1 MPVVAHSFLAL
12 SLALPLAL
20 FGGAATLAQGLRPP
34 CGTAAEPQFPALEE
48 SPVPAVW
55 RESELSRLNWTP
67 AACFGWSGRTRLAA
81 AVAGTFTFAGG
92 MDRLLDRMGAFSRF
106 KFIPYW
112 SNAARDWRPLAH
124 EAGLVGA
131 ARSSADSDLFA
142 ADFVPGRAYAYF
154 QVGAPG
160 RTTYRLTVRERSA
173 HRVVLATE
181 NTSAIRLAFLPLFDP
196 GALQSVIFVERRGPD
211 SWRYFQ
217 AVRAGDGTSL
227 LALGDPPHTPTGS
240 APSIAT
246 LPALRQRARR

>member
-1 MPVVAHSFLAL
+1 
-12 SLALPLAL
+12 
-20 FGGAATLAQGLRPP
+20 
-34 CGTAAEPQFPALEE
+34 
-48 SPVPAVW
+48 
-55 RESELSRLNWTP
+55 
-67 AACFGWSGRTRLAA
+67 
-81 AVAGTFTFAGG
+81 
-92 MDRLLDRMGAFSRF
+92 
-106 KFIPYW
+106 
-112 SNAARDWRPLAH
+112 
-124 EAGLVGA
+124 
-131 ARSSADSDLFA
+131 
-142 ADFVPGRAYAYF
+142 
-154 QVGAPG
+154 
-160 RTTYRLTVRERSA
+160 VRERSA